1 MPAAAPDAEA
11 ATRSEAWTEPT
22 WVALASAADE
32 LVLAVKTLSPEGHLS
47 SNAASQRTP
56 ALDLFP
62 KLCQTKRFAYV
73 KNTKPPSLC
82 PSTDSL
88 RVSEFMTLSL
98 QWQNSL
104 WFQNTSASTP
114 TIRSLMRFPCKSIF
128 SNTLRSIRHCLNS
141 YWLQQRVN
149 F

>member
-11 ATRSEAWTEPT
+11 AMCLEAWTEPA

-62 KLCQTKRFAYV
+62 KLCQTKKFAYV

-88 RVSEFMTLSL
+88 RVSEFVTLSL
-98 QWQNSL
+98 QWQNFL
-104 WFQNTSASTP
+104 WFQNTSTLTP
-114 TIRSLMRFPCKSIF
+114 TVRTLMRFPCKAIF
-128 SNTLRSIRHCLNS
+128 SDTLRSISRCLIS